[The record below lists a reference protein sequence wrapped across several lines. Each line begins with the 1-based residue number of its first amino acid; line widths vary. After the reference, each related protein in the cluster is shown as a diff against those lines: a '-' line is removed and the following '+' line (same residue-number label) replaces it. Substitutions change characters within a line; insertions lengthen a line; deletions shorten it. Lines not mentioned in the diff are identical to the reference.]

1 MKKIIILGNDENG
14 KAITHVYRDKERG
27 IVITNKEEI
36 EEIEELSKNA
46 PEEDLPKLNF
56 KAVQSEYLVK
66 APIIEDLID
75 TKFYEK
81 PKSKFHK

>member
-36 EEIEELSKNA
+36 EELSKNA

-56 KAVQSEYLVK
+56 QAMQSEYLVK

-75 TKFYEK
+75 TKFYDK

>member
-27 IVITNKEEI
+27 IVIINK

-56 KAVQSEYLVK
+56 QAMQSEYLVK

-75 TKFYEK
+75 TKFYDK

>member
-36 EEIEELSKNA
+36 EELSKNA

-56 KAVQSEYLVK
+56 KAMQSEYLVK